1 MLQEAWRITLM
12 GELQARQGSRVVSR
26 FATQKTGALLAYLA
40 YYADRAHTREELT
53 EQLWPDT
60 GEAGRNSLR
69 VALASLRRIL
79 EPASVT
85 PGTVIVADRSTVAL
99 RPEAF
104 TTDTAEFARHIE
116 HAKRAQDEAERAVQ
130 LIQAVALY
138 RSGLLPHLYDAW
150 AEAERVR
157 LAEVYLNALR
167 RLVRSLAAQKQYEQ
181 SLPYARL
188 AVSLDPLR
196 EEAHLDAMRLY
207 AAAGQPTA
215 ALRQYQELER
225 VLRAEIDALPSAP
238 SRALA
243 AQITKSLGHGGGQA
257 SSGSDRPILLSAA
270 DVPSPAAPPLNGT
283 PPSRLRNASPLPALT
298 SADSSGAA
306 GSPSTCD
313 DDALTD
319 ITPQDVPRM
328 VGSLP
333 LPLTSF
339 FGREPEIAGITAQL
353 SPAFAVVPQ
362 SVAPIVPPA
371 SPAAPAAPAA
381 DAASAHSGGAD
392 PVSLQSTPMS
402 RRRARLLTLTG
413 PGGTGKTRLAVE
425 VGQGLEAL
433 YPGGVWFVP
442 LADVAEPS
450 LVLAAVAG
458 FLRLPRTGDA
468 DPFEQIVAFAARA
481 PLLLILDN
489 FEHLALSGGELVS
502 ALLERA
508 PLLACL
514 VTSRRTLGVAGEQEM
529 AVSPLPL
536 PSSVQLF
543 LDRAQAARSDF
554 QITAGNKEAVYALC
568 RGLEGLPLALE
579 LAAARIRALTPAQ
592 MLAHLSQRFELLVNR
607 RAGKDARHRSL
618 RATLEWS
625 VQMLSPTARRFFARL
640 SVFTGGWTLEAAQD
654 ICDAPDALELLE
666 QLRDDSLLIAE
677 AMGEDDEQVVR
688 FRFLETVREFARE
701 LKRDAEGMEERHA
714 AYFLRLI
721 TEAEPQLRGPNAKTW
736 LARLGAEQENIR
748 AVQAWSLT
756 PDADRELGLHFANL
770 LWLYWTMRGDGAE
783 ARQWLDLLFAR
794 PGEEE
799 AEPTLLRA
807 KAINTAGMMAH
818 RQSDFV
824 GADRYYSASIAMFR
838 ALDNRRGLFSVL
850 SNLGGVARDKGDLAR
865 ARMLLE
871 ESLTIAR
878 EEARPFGVAAALNN
892 LASVVT
898 RQQEFDL
905 ARQLLEECLPIKR
918 ALQEPTGIAITLC
931 NLATVAHEQGDY
943 AQANR
948 LEREGLAICRDV
960 GDKTHTLS
968 ALSCLGDTS
977 QAQADYPA
985 ARACYEE
992 CLRLSQETG
1001 NRTGAALSLAGM
1013 ASVAQVVGLTA
1024 RATSLLAAAE
1034 SLRHSI
1040 GYADTLSNTA
1050 RCDKTAA
1057 ARAALPPDE
1066 FAAAWET
1073 GRSLTLDQAIALAL
1087 QT

>member
-1 MLQEAWRITLM
+1 MLQEAWRITLL
-12 GELQARQGSRVVSR
+12 GELQARQGGRVVSR

-85 PGTVIVADRSTVAL
+85 PGTVIVADRSTASL
-99 RPEAF
+99 RPGAF
-104 TTDTAEFARHIE
+104 ATDTAEFARHIE
-116 HAKRAQDEAERAVQ
+116 HANRAQDEAERAAH

-138 RSGLLPHLYDAW
+138 RSGLLPNLYDAW

-196 EEAHLDAMRLY
+196 EEAHIDAMRLY

-225 VLRAEIDALPSAP
+225 VLRADMNALPSAA

-243 AQITKSLGHGGGQA
+243 AQITNLLGHGGGHA
-257 SSGSDRPILLSAA
+257 PSVSDLLALSPA
-270 DVPSPAAPPLNGT
+270 DAPSPDAPLPNGT
-283 PPSRLRNASPLPALT
+283 PRNGLGNASPRPAPT
-298 SADSSGAA
+298 WADSSGAA
-306 GSPSTCD
+306 GSPSPR
-313 DDALTD
+313 DAASPAYSL
-319 ITPQDVPRM
+319 PQDTPRSR
-328 VGSLP
+328 GSLP

-339 FGREPEIAGITAQL
+339 FGREAEIAGITAQL
-353 SPAFAVVPQ
+353 SPAFPT
-362 SVAPIVPPA
+362 APPSAALIVPPPSSA
-371 SPAAPAAPAA
+371 SPADTAL
-381 DAASAHSGGAD
+381 AHFGGVD
-392 PVSLQSTPMS
+392 LVSPQSMPIS
-402 RRRARLLTLTG
+402 RRSARLVTLTG

-425 VGQGLEAL
+425 AGQGLEAL

-442 LADVAEPS
+442 LADVAAPS
-450 LVLAAVAG
+450 LIVAAVAG
-458 FLRLPRTGDA
+458 VLRLPRTQDA
-468 DPFEQIVAFAARA
+468 DPIEQIVAFAARA

-489 FEHLALSGGELVS
+489 FEHLALSGGEIVA
-502 ALLERA
+502 ALLEHA

-514 VTSRRTLGVAGEQEM
+514 VTSRRTLGVAGEQEI
-529 AVSPLPL
+529 AVAPLPL
-536 PSSVQLF
+536 PPSVQLF
-543 LDRAQAARSDF
+543 LDRAQAARPDF
-554 QITAGNKEAVYALC
+554 QITASNKEAVYALC

-579 LAAARIRALTPAQ
+579 LAAARIRAMTPAQ
-592 MLAHLSQRFELLVNR
+592 MLAHLSQRFDLLVNR

-640 SVFTGGWTLEAAQD
+640 SVFAGGWTLEAAQD

-677 AMGEDDEQVVR
+677 AAGEGGEQAVR

-701 LKRDAEGMEERHA
+701 LRRDADDMEERHA
-714 AYFLRLI
+714 VYFLRLI

-736 LARLGAEQENIR
+736 LARLAAEQENLR

-756 PDADRELGLHFANL
+756 PDADQELGLHFANL
-770 LWLYWTMRGDGAE
+770 LWLYWTMRGSGNE

-794 PGEEE
+794 AGEEH

-818 RQSDFV
+818 RQSDFG
-824 GADRYYSASIAMFR
+824 GADRYYSASITMFR

-850 SNLGGVARDKGDLAR
+850 SNLGGVARDQGDLAR

-905 ARQLLEECLPIKR
+905 ARRLLEECLPIKR

-931 NLATVAHEQGDY
+931 NLAVVAHEQGDY
-943 AQANR
+943 AQANQ
-948 LEREGLAICRDV
+948 LEREGLAICRNV
-960 GDKTHTLS
+960 GDKEHTLS
-968 ALSCLGDTS
+968 ALSCLGDTL
-977 QAQADYPA
+977 QAQGDRTA

-992 CLRLSQETG
+992 CLHLSQETG
-1001 NRTGAALSLAGM
+1001 SRTGAALSLGGM
-1013 ASVAQVVGLTA
+1013 ASVAQAVGLTA
-1024 RATSLLAAAE
+1024 RAASLLAASE
-1034 SLRHSI
+1034 TLRHSI
-1040 GYADTLSNTA
+1040 GYADTLSNTE
-1050 RCDKTAA
+1050 RHKETLAA
-1057 ARAALPPDE
+1057 ARAALPPDA

-1073 GRSLTLDQAIALAL
+1073 GRSLTLDQAITLAL
-1087 QT
+1087 QI